1 MDTLIRHILKE
12 ETFDR
17 ERLKK
22 KFLSLIC
29 NGLSHDDDT
38 IYFEGFGVDL
48 RFAFMFSFGFGEE
61 PDGKY
66 LKEYY
71 SSNSGYGLGH
81 FRKICSQIFDL
92 NSDEQRELWKKV
104 VDCVIKYFEEN
115 IQ

>member
-1 MDTLIRHILKE
+1 MDKLIKNILRE
-12 ETFDR
+12 STFER
-17 ERLKK
+17 ERLKR
-22 KFLSLIC
+22 KFLNLIC
-29 NGLSHDDDT
+29 NGLSHDDNT

-48 RFAFMFSFGFGEE
+48 RFAFMFSFGFGEQ

-81 FRKICSQIFDL
+81 FRKICTQIFGFDMY
-92 NSDEQRELWKKV
+92 EQRELWKKV
-104 VDCVIKYFEEN
+104 VDCVIRYFEEN